1 MVMKPKE
8 KGGLSVLNLNVQNDA
23 LLLKHLH
30 KFYNKMD
37 IPWVK
42 LVWSKYYEDKI
53 PHATREVGSFWW
65 KDVLRLSTLFRGIAR
80 CTVGE
85 GKTVTFWGDLWSDDV
100 LARRFPRLFSFAKD
114 ENASVNAV
122 MSAEDLD
129 SLFYLPL
136 SQEAFEE
143 MEMLSAV
150 LSTQS
155 FDAQSADVW
164 TYQWGSSKYSSKKLY
179 KLAFNNMPAHP
190 IFKWLWK
197 SKCTSRIKFFAWM
210 VLVDRL
216 NTKVMLKRRNLSD
229 EDDDAQCV
237 LCTEAIDED
246 WDHLFFGC
254 SFARRCWR
262 KIGIQWNNNLSL
274 YARVAQ
280 ARQQQNL
287 PFFMEAVVI
296 ATWEIWKI
304 RNDRVFNNGPVHV
317 GIWFRNFKNECL
329 LQSLRFKDDLR
340 STFCFWLDAFS

>member
-1 MVMKPKE
+1 ME
-8 KGGLSVLNLNVQNDA
+8 G
-23 LLLKHLH
+23 
-30 KFYNKMD
+30 
-37 IPWVK
+37 
-42 LVWSKYYEDKI
+42 
-53 PHATREVGSFWW
+53 
-65 KDVLRLSTLFRGIAR
+65 VLRLSTLFRGIAR

-129 SLFYLPL
+129 NLFYLPL

-262 KIGIQWNNNLSL
+262 KFGIQWNNNLSL

-317 GIWFRNFKNECL
+317 GIWFRNFKNESL